1 MTHSTEPAGG
11 PIRVMVFPTT
21 HWSVVVQAGGNLGGE
36 AARALERLCQCY
48 WYPLYAYVRRK
59 GYSPA
64 DAEDLTQEFF
74 TRLLQ
79 KNYLSTVDQKK
90 GRFRSF
96 LLASLEHFLAKEW
109 NRAHRLK
116 RGGRCTFISL
126 DDHSGEDRYL
136 LEPRHEA
143 SPETL
148 YDRNWALA
156 VLERA
161 LERLGSEYAEAGKAD
176 LFGQLKSFLSG
187 DRDEQNYV
195 EAAGRLQMSQ
205 GAARVAVHRLR
216 SRYGELL
223 RAEIAETVVRPED
236 IDEELHQLLCAVAP

>member
-1 MTHSTEPAGG
+1 M
-11 PIRVMVFPTT
+11 
-21 HWSVVVQAGGNLGGE
+21 VQAGGNPGPD
-36 AARALERLCQCY
+36 ATRALDRLCQCY

-59 GYSPA
+59 GYPPA

-74 TRLLQ
+74 ARLLH
-79 KNYLSTVDQKK
+79 KNYLSTVDQRK

-109 NRAHRLK
+109 NRAHRIK
-116 RGGRCTFISL
+116 RGGRFTFVSL
-126 DDHSGEDRYL
+126 DDQTAEERYL
-136 LEPRHEA
+136 LEPRHEV
-143 SPETL
+143 SPEAL

-161 LERLGSEYAEAGKAD
+161 LERLGSEYAAAGKAD
-176 LFGQLKSFLSG
+176 LFAHLKCFLSG
-187 DRDEQNYV
+187 DREEQDYAG
-195 EAAGRLQMSQ
+195 AAAHLQMSQ

-223 RAEIAETVVRPED
+223 RAEVAETVLRPED
-236 IDEELHQLLCAVAP
+236 IDEELQQLLCALAA